1 MIIFDDLYKKHEEMI
16 ARLHKEGNKLFSN
29 FYFHDV
35 TQNFDSS
42 LKQRLSSSHE
52 IKSICNDYNVVASIS
67 QNTFVTKQDTSNTAF
82 IKLKS
87 TFNTA
92 KVSISFYLEANPH
105 DIKKNLLKFSSFSMK
120 NQQLSVDVDD
130 REVTIHLNE
139 AGHHYFII
147 CKDPYQNNELAFGLR
162 GYELKDYKKAVN
174 RYNKDYKESYPEK
187 ADFYL
192 TFDFLN
198 KLYESN
204 IFESN
209 PDLVGTILMNAFN
222 GVKGDKELVE
232 ILELTHDVKLK
243 FLTNPCPLLQMYD
256 NKNTSNKIKNS
267 I

>member
-16 ARLHKEGNKLFSN
+16 ARLNKEGNKLFSN

-52 IKSICNDYNVVASIS
+52 IKSICNDYNVMASIS
-67 QNTFVTKQDTSNTAF
+67 QNTFVTKKDTSNTAF

-87 TFNTA
+87 TFDKA
-92 KVSISFYLEANPH
+92 EVSLSFYLEADQRN
-105 DIKKNLLKFSSFSMK
+105 IKKNVLKFSSFSME
-120 NQQLSVDVDD
+120 NQQLSISVND
-130 REVTIHLNE
+130 REMCIEMQMHDYF
-139 AGHHYFII
+139 YFII
-147 CKDPYQNNELAFGLR
+147 CKDPWNNNELGFGLR
-162 GYELKDYKKAVN
+162 GYDIKDYKKAVS
-174 RYNKDYKESYPEK
+174 RYNKNDKEYYPEK

-256 NKNTSNKIKNS
+256 NKNISNKIKNS